1 MLMLCVEIVTLN
13 NLLFSLASKPFL
25 GGVRGG
31 EFLLLAKFG
40 AIRVIHPHGGEGSDS
55 L

>member
-1 MLMLCVEIVTLN
+1 MLTFNVLLATLHA
-13 NLLFSLASKPFL
+13 LPIAWDQTFL
-25 GGVRGG
+25 GRVRGG

-40 AIRVIHPHGGEGSDS
+40 AICVVSPHGGEGSDS